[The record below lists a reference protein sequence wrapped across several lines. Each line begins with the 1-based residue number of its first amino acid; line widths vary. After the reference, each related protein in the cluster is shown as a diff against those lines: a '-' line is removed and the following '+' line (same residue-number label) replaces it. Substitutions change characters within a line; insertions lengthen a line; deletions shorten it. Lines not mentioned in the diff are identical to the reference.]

1 MFSTNVI
8 RKIKKVEKV
17 EKVKMVGNEKSV
29 KQVLIV
35 TLIGA
40 LGLTNAYATDHFTMR
55 TSTLMQRQV
64 KLEKQGSDTSSALK
78 LSPVMYVNKQDGIMA
93 FAADKKQAKALS
105 AKAPQVYY
113 LIKGD
118 TVSQTIKR
126 WGTLNGY
133 TVFFQSADD
142 YQVQTDSI
150 IYGSFLGHGGALS
163 TLLDSLKS
171 ASMPFKAEI
180 MANNVVL
187 IKPGTFSSSFLTPQ

>member
-1 MFSTNVI
+1 M
-8 RKIKKVEKV
+8 KGIKKVKRL
-17 EKVKMVGNEKSV
+17 GNRKSV
-29 KQVLIV
+29 KQLLTV
-35 TLIGA
+35 TMIGA
-40 LGLTNAYATDHFTMR
+40 LGFTNAYATDHFTMR
-55 TSTLMQRQV
+55 TSTLMQRQMN
-64 KLEKQGSDTSSALK
+64 LEKQGRDTNSALK

-133 TVFFQSADD
+133 TVFFQSDDD

-171 ASMPFKAEI
+171 ASMPFKAEV
-180 MANNVVL
+180 MANKVIL